1 MTKKTLTYKDAIEKI
16 EKILIEMENEDID
29 IDNLSS
35 QVKKVNELLLF
46 CKEKLTKTEAE
57 VEKIFSELNL

>member
-1 MTKKTLTYKDAIEKI
+1 MAKKTLTYKDAIEEI
-16 EKILIEMENEDID
+16 EKILEEMENEEID

-46 CKEKLTKTEAE
+46 CKEKLTKTEEE

>member
-1 MTKKTLTYKDAIEKI
+1 MAKKTLTYKDAIEEI
-16 EKILIEMENEDID
+16 EKILEEMENEEID

-46 CKEKLTKTEAE
+46 CKEKLTKTEEE
-57 VEKIFSELNL
+57 VENIFSELNL